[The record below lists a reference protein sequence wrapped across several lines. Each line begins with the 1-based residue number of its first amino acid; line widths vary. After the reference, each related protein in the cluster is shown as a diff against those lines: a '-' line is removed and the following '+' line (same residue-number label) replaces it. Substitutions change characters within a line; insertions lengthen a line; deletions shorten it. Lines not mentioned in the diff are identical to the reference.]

1 MYKPFSE
8 VYRTETTEKDRPS
21 LQSSAEKQCHGMPFN
36 PSAQFA
42 RNVAKTLDCTEC
54 NRPRVMYAACKVRFE
69 DLLKLEKLLDDVIC
83 TCGMDLQE
91 CIPVDITDDEK
102 QNHILSRVFVRQN
115 LNCDSRIE
123 VPYFSSECF
132 ASVCIYC
139 GSVQNLVP
147 ASETEGMYPFAY
159 LANQTPTNLEFSSGS
174 VNSQSH
180 EQQFI
185 FILNFEVQF

>member
-1 MYKPFSE
+1 
-8 VYRTETTEKDRPS
+8 
-21 LQSSAEKQCHGMPFN
+21 
-36 PSAQFA
+36 
-42 RNVAKTLDCTEC
+42 
-54 NRPRVMYAACKVRFE
+54 MYAARKVRFE

-180 EQQFI
+180 EQQLI